1 MQFNIDYIGSE
12 YPQMGQGF
20 NTVTVKKFSGGA
32 AEFQRDQIRV
42 IEKNFGSEMKSEMIE
57 NTQKFIDSLH
67 IEGRLQIKLVN
78 IPIGGSIS
86 GKSHKL
92 IFFFFY
98 IILYKINFPCF
109 LFFLK
114 VNSPRK

>member
-92 IFFFFY
+92 IFFFISFY
-98 IILYKINFPCF
+98 IKLIF
-109 LFFLK
+109 LAFFFF
-114 VNSPRK
+114 